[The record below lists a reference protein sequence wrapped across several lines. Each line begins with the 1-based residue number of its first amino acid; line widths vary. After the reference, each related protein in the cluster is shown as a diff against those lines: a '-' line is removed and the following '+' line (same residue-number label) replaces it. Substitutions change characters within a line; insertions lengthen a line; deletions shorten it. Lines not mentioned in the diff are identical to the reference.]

1 MFSMETEL
9 INYEKITRHIWQNL
23 YKKTLP
29 TLTEAE
35 LQSIKSINDEISVQD
50 VNDVYLPLVQLI
62 RIYRKTMSDLSF
74 SKGLFLQKI
83 AERQPFI
90 IGISG
95 SVAVGKSTTARLL
108 QLLLSRTFKT
118 STVDLVTTDGF
129 LYDNQTLIEK
139 KILDRKGFPESY
151 DMESLI
157 RFLSDMKSGRDAE
170 IPVYSHE
177 IYDILPDSVL
187 VKAPDILIVEGI
199 NVFQST
205 QNKRLYINDFF
216 DFSIYVD
223 ATETNIE
230 RWYLE
235 RFKTLL
241 DLAKK
246 DPNNYYHQFTALP
259 DKDVLKMARDTWK
272 KVNLVNL
279 RQFIEPTRSRAEV
292 ILHKDKSHKIDKI
305 YLKKY

>member
-1 MFSMETEL
+1 METEL
-9 INYEKITRHIWQNL
+9 INYEKITRRIWQNL
-23 YKKTLP
+23 YKKSLP
-29 TLTEAE
+29 ALTEKE
-35 LQSIKSINDEISVQD
+35 LDNIKSINDEISLQD

-62 RIYRKTMSDLSF
+62 RIYKKTMRDLNF

-83 AERQPFI
+83 TENQPFI

-118 STVDLVTTDGF
+118 STVALVTTDGF
-129 LYDNQTLIEK
+129 LYPKETLSERG
-139 KILDRKGFPESY
+139 ILDRKGFPESY

-157 RFLSDMKSGRDAE
+157 SFLLAIKSGKDVN

-177 IYDILPDSVL
+177 TYDILPEKEL

-199 NVFQST
+199 NVFQSGA
-205 QNKRLYINDFF
+205 NKQLYINDFF

-223 ATETNIE
+223 AKEQNIE

-235 RFKTLL
+235 RFKNFL
-241 DLAKK
+241 DLAKQN
-246 DPNNYYHQFTALP
+246 PSNYYHQFTSLP
-259 DKDVLKMARDTWK
+259 ADETLKIARDTWK

-279 RQFIEPTRSRAEV
+279 RDYIEPTRSRAEV
-292 ILHKDKSHKIDKI
+292 ILHKDKTHKIDKI

>member
-1 MFSMETEL
+1 METEL

-35 LQSIKSINDEISVQD
+35 LNNIKSINDEISVQD

-62 RIYRKTMSDLSF
+62 RIYKKTMNDLSF

-83 AERQPFI
+83 ADSQPFI

-108 QLLLSRTFKT
+108 QLLLSRTFKS
-118 STVDLVTTDGF
+118 STVGLVTTDGF
-129 LYDNQTLIEK
+129 LYPNQ
-139 KILDRKGFPESY
+139 ILTEQNILHRKGFPESY

-157 RFLSDMKSGRDAE
+157 RFLSEIKSGKDVE

-177 IYDILPDSVL
+177 IYDILPEKTL
-187 VKAPDILIVEGI
+187 VKSPDILIVEGI

-205 QNKRLYINDFF
+205 LNKRLYINDFF
-216 DFSIYVD
+216 DVSIYVA
-223 ATETNIE
+223 ATEANIE
-230 RWYLE
+230 RRYL
-235 RFKTLL
+235 
-241 DLAKK
+241 
-246 DPNNYYHQFTALP
+246 
-259 DKDVLKMARDTWK
+259 
-272 KVNLVNL
+272 
-279 RQFIEPTRSRAEV
+279 
-292 ILHKDKSHKIDKI
+292 
-305 YLKKY
+305 

>member
-1 MFSMETEL
+1 METEL
-9 INYEKITRHIWQNL
+9 INYDKITRHIWQNL

-29 TLTEAE
+29 TLTEKE
-35 LQSIKSINDEISVQD
+35 LENIKSINDEISLQD
-50 VNDVYLPLVQLI
+50 VNDVYLPLIQLI
-62 RIYRKTMSDLSF
+62 RIYKKTMTDLTF

-83 AERQPFI
+83 AHTQPFI

-95 SVAVGKSTTARLL
+95 SVAVGKSTIARLL
-108 QLLLSRTFKT
+108 QLLLARTFKT
-118 STVDLVTTDGF
+118 AHVELVTTDGF
-129 LYDNQTLIEK
+129 LYPNQTLIDK
-139 KILDRKGFPESY
+139 KLLDRKGFPESY
-151 DMESLI
+151 DMETLI
-157 RFLSDMKSGRDAE
+157 TFLSEIKSGKDVE

-177 IYDILPDSVL
+177 TYDILPDKEL
-187 VKAPDILIVEGI
+187 VKSPDILIIEGI

-205 QNKRLYINDFF
+205 HNKHLYINDFF

-223 ATETNIE
+223 ATESNIE

-241 DLAKK
+241 ELAKK
-246 DPNNYYHQFTALP
+246 DTSNYYHQFTTLSQEET
-259 DKDVLKMARDTWK
+259 LKMAKETWK

-279 RQFIEPTRSRAEV
+279 REFIEPTRSRAEV

>member
-1 MFSMETEL
+1 METEL

-23 YKKTLP
+23 YKKTIP
-29 TLTEAE
+29 PLTEAE
-35 LQSIKSINDEISVQD
+35 LDNIKSINDEISVQD

-62 RIYRKTMSDLSF
+62 RIYKKTMSDLSF

-83 AERQPFI
+83 AENQPFI

-108 QLLLSRTFKT
+108 QLLLAQSFKT

-129 LYDNQTLIEK
+129 LYPNQ
-139 KILDRKGFPESY
+139 ILTEQNILHRKGFPESY

-157 RFLSDMKSGRDAE
+157 RFLSEIKSGKDVE

-177 IYDILPDSVL
+177 IYDILPEKTL
-187 VKAPDILIVEGI
+187 VKSPDILIVEGI

-205 QNKRLYINDFF
+205 LNKRLYINDFF

-241 DLAKK
+241 ELAKK
-246 DPNNYYHQFTALP
+246 DSNNYYHQFTTLSA
-259 DKDVLKMARDTWK
+259 DEVLKMARDTWK

-279 RQFIEPTRSRAEV
+279 REFIEPTRSRAEV
-292 ILHKDKSHKIDKI
+292 ILHKDKRHKVDKI
-305 YLKKY
+305 YFKKY

>member
-1 MFSMETEL
+1 METEL
-9 INYEKITRHIWQNL
+9 INYEKITRRVWQNL

-83 AERQPFI
+83 AETQPFI

-118 STVDLVTTDGF
+118 STVALVTTDGF
-129 LYDNQTLIEK
+129 LYDNQTLIDK
-139 KILDRKGFPESY
+139 NLLDRKGFPESY

-157 RFLSDMKSGRDAE
+157 RFLSEMKSGRDVE

-177 IYDILPDSVL
+177 IYDILPDKVTI
-187 VKAPDILIVEGI
+187 KAPDILIVEGI

-241 DLAKK
+241 ELAKQ
-246 DPNNYYHQFTALP
+246 DANNYYHQFTHLQTEA
-259 DKDVLKMARDTWK
+259 VLKMARETWK

-292 ILHKDKSHKIDKI
+292 ILHKNKSHKIDTI